1 MVMGPLEANTILIA
15 DDEASLR
22 FFLYEELEQQGYKV
36 YTAADGQEALT
47 LLQQTSVDVAIIDL
61 QMPGLNGLE
70 LMAAV
75 QSLPDSPELI
85 MLTAHATLEIS
96 IQAMRRGSSDFLLK
110 PCDID
115 ELLGSIEQA
124 MARRRQ
130 KLQQKMAARL
140 LADSLGLRETPQPGG
155 EVEKSATRHPS
166 SAVSPARF
174 EARGLTLD
182 MEAMTVVKQ
191 GQPLSLTPTEFRL
204 LVTLMKRPNHP
215 HTFQELAEVT
225 HSQQVDASQARDLL
239 KSHLGRLRRKLGHAS
254 DGKAYIVNAHGMGY
268 KFVNDEV
275 TGGGKN

>member
-1 MVMGPLEANTILIA
+1 MELLEANTILIA

-22 FFLYEELEQQGYKV
+22 YFLCEELEQHGYKV
-36 YTAADGQEALT
+36 YTAADGHEALA
-47 LLQQTSVDVAIIDL
+47 LLEQVLVDVAIIDL

-70 LMAAV
+70 LMTAV

-124 MARRRQ
+124 MVRRRQ

-140 LADSLGLRETPQPGG
+140 LADSLGLKEVPQSGG
-155 EVEKSATRHPS
+155 ETEKTSARYPS
-166 SAVSPARF
+166 SAVSPARL
-174 EARGLTLD
+174 EARGLILD
-182 MEAMTVVKQ
+182 IEAMTVVKE
-191 GQPLSLTPTEFRL
+191 GQLLSLTPTEFRL
-204 LVTLMKRPNHP
+204 LVTLMKRSNHP

-225 HSQQVDASQARDLL
+225 HSQRVDASQARDLL
-239 KSHLGRLRRKLGHAS
+239 KSHIGRLRRKLGHAS
-254 DGKAYIVNAHGMGY
+254 DGKAYIINVHGVGY
-268 KFVNDEV
+268 KFVNEEAKEGDQ
-275 TGGGKN
+275 

>member
-1 MVMGPLEANTILIA
+1 MELAEANTILIA

-22 FFLYEELEQQGYKV
+22 YFLREELEEHGYEV
-36 YTAADGQEALT
+36 YTAADGHEALT
-47 LLQQTSVDVAIIDL
+47 LLQQISVDVAIIDL

-70 LMAAV
+70 LMAAIR
-75 QSLPDSPELI
+75 SLPDSPELI

-124 MARRRQ
+124 MVRRRQ

-140 LADSLGLRETPQPGG
+140 LADSLGLKEVPLPGS
-155 EVEKSATRHPS
+155 EVEKTVAHHLPPP
-166 SAVSPARF
+166 SPARL

-182 MEAMTVVKQ
+182 METMTVVKE
-191 GQPLSLTPTEFRL
+191 GQPLLLTPTEFRL
-204 LVTLMKRPNHP
+204 LATLMKRPSHP

-225 HSQQVDASQARDLL
+225 HSQRVDPSQARDLL
-239 KSHLGRLRRKLGHAS
+239 KSHIGRLRQKLGQAS
-254 DGKAYIVNAHGMGY
+254 DGKAYITNVHGVGY
-268 KFVNDEV
+268 KFVSDEM
-275 TGGGKN
+275 